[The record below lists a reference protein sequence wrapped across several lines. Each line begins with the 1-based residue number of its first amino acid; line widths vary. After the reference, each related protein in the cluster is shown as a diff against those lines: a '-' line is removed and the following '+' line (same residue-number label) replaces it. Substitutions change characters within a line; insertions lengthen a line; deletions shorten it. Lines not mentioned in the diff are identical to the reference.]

1 MERKRQGSLC
11 GECRQPYDLCL
22 FVLRTFLSSF
32 WSNTLSLSCSWAL
45 RQMVSCSISFLWSSF
60 AALYDFPSCQA
71 WPRFVKWAWVFSFC
85 LEDPDPQQ
93 CPATVANPPG
103 STMLLSIL
111 KPCGF
116 FLERKRW
123 NINEAMLFRRRAAEA
138 CGYSVYWAGLFS
150 SAWPAGHSS
159 IPFNWLGLSGGGPSH
174 SVETFGYQTK
184 TFIPGSRED
193 RIV

>member
-1 MERKRQGSLC
+1 MSGALW
-11 GECRQPYDLCL
+11 PLL

-45 RQMVSCSISFLWSSF
+45 WQMVSCSLSFLWSSF

-85 LEDPDPQQ
+85 LEDPDPQRR
-93 CPATVANPPG
+93 PATVTNPPG
-103 STMLLSIL
+103 STMLLNVL

-123 NINEAMLFRRRAAEA
+123 NINEDLAFQEE
-138 CGYSVYWAGLFS
+138 G
-150 SAWPAGHSS
+150 
-159 IPFNWLGLSGGGPSH
+159 SGGLWLQCLLSRL
-174 SVETFGYQTK
+174 V
-184 TFIPGSRED
+184 FIFPACRLQLNAL
-193 RIV
+193 